1 MTTTTQMG
9 PRGPIHDEHRVE
21 PEAEPSCRVQAV
33 IDFER
38 AIVEFSR
45 VILAGDVEHVRTM
58 TAFVDN
64 LTGVTS

>member
-1 MTTTTQMG
+1 MDSADD
-9 PRGPIHDEHRVE
+9 IEVE
-21 PEAEPSCRVQAV
+21 PDAEPICRVQAV
-33 IDFER
+33 VDFER

-64 LTGVTS
+64 LTGVSK